1 MKLAAFGAAIFAAVV
16 TPSTYAQSVTD
27 AVQQAMQL
35 DYRTAADT
43 ARDTNRSPADAIAFM
58 GLEADMSVFEFAPG
72 NGWYTKILA
81 PVLKD
86 KGSLSVGYPAEWLAD
101 LSELMATP
109 PMTKVRQVSMAMD
122 WDYDLRAYSFEGIDF
137 QSSGL
142 DMFLNIR
149 EYHNLHGDDRAAFN
163 RAVFAALKPGGRYIV
178 IDHTRRHN
186 QPDTPEN
193 WRREDPVVV
202 LSEVQNA
209 GFILLKSSDMFYKP
223 DDSLAF
229 EVGRKTVTGNTDRFF
244 FVFQKPE

>member
-1 MKLAAFGAAIFAAVV
+1 MKRAASGAALFAAIL
-16 TPSTYAQSVTD
+16 TSFASGQSITED
-27 AVQQAMQL
+27 VQRAMQL
-35 DYRTAADT
+35 EYRTSADT
-43 ARDTNRSPADAIAFM
+43 TRDANRAPADAVAFM

-72 NGWYTKILA
+72 NGWYTKLLA

-86 KGSLSVGYPAEWLAD
+86 SGSLTIGYPHEWLAD
-101 LSELMATP
+101 LSDLISTP
-109 PMTKVRQVSMAMD
+109 PMAKVRQVSMAMD

-137 QSSGL
+137 DSTNL

-202 LSEVQNA
+202 LTEVQDA
-209 GFILLKSSDMFYKP
+209 GFVLLKSSDMFYKP

-244 FVFQKPE
+244 FVFEKPE